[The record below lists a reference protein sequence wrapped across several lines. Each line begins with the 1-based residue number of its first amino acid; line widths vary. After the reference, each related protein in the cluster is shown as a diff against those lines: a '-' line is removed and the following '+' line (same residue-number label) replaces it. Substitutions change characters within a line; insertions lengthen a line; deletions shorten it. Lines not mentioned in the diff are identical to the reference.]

1 MRGRTAEKAA
11 GRMPAVVALAAL
23 TALTALTGCGGG
35 ESERGNSAPSSSPS
49 RTHVETSEPLA
60 PGRDAVDR
68 EVEEAT
74 AQAKLTGLSPSVDP
88 AATAPSGK
96 RLAPCTTQWTGF
108 PDAPAGKGTTGAGPY
123 AAAVAEL
130 EKRGWQRES
139 RTERGQL
146 VLVSLK
152 KGDWRIRSSLRESD
166 RADTINFVGVHD
178 SCAPGLPELP
188 ELLTHLLPSTTSH

>member
-1 MRGRTAEKAA
+1 MVGKTGGRTA
-11 GRMPAVVALAAL
+11 AVVALAAL
-23 TALTALTGCGGG
+23 TVLTGCGGG
-35 ESERGNSAPSSSPS
+35 KSETGYSGSSPS
-49 RTHVETSEPLA
+49 PSGTHAEASELSA

-74 AQAKLTGLSPSVDP
+74 AKAKLTGLSPSVDP

-96 RLAPCTTQWTGF
+96 RLAPCTTLWSGF
-108 PDAPAGKGTTGAGPY
+108 PDASAGKGTTGAKPY

-152 KGDWRIRSSLRESD
+152 KGDWIIRSSLKESD
-166 RADTINFVGVHD
+166 RTDVINVIGVHD

-188 ELLTHLLPSTTSH
+188 ELLTHLLPSMASQ